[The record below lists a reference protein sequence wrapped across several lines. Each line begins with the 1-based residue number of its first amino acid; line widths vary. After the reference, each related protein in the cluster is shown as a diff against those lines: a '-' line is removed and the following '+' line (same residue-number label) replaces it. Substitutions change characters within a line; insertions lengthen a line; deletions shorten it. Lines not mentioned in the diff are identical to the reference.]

1 MANKAYNSPLF
12 LTGMKPTDGEILI
25 TVSQEGR
32 LGTGEIYDAINAW
45 LADPDVQ
52 ENLQSKYQG
61 KTADVILG
69 MNITGFEPGNPSSWE
84 SLLE

>member
-32 LGTGEIYDAINAW
+32 LGTGQIYDEFNAW
-45 LADPDVQ
+45 FYNPDVQ
-52 ENLQSKYQG
+52 ENLNSSG
-61 KTADVILG
+61 ESFNLDDVKTWPG
-69 MNITGFEPGNPSSWE
+69 GFNPNDKSTWE
-84 SLLE
+84 LLVE